1 MSGSKGPLSFHY
13 ARAKRSILNPQRMKR
28 TARILTLSLLLAS
41 AVGVSAFSFALNRQ
55 TPADVTRAATDYSAA
70 QTAYANS
77 DADALFSA
85 LRTISLPNTQSGSYS
100 KLWDTY
106 KTAYVRANGTMMD
119 YYSSSSS
126 YKPGTDQAGSY
137 SGEGDKYNREHSIPK
152 SWWGGSE
159 SLQGAD
165 PYIVVPTDGYVNG
178 RRSNYPF
185 GMVKSATYTSSGG
198 FSKLGSADTSWG
210 YSGTVFEPDDSLKGD
225 FARIY
230 FYAVTKYTGAGGWT
244 SGEGSS
250 CFSTSGTHGLTP
262 YAVKLFNAWHA
273 LDPVDDWERSVNG
286 KLTTI
291 QGHPNPYVDHPE
303 YASLIWAGQGGEPTP
318 SVSLSE
324 TEIDLEVGQNAELT
338 VNCSVSAT
346 LTLSVDYPAIL
357 DISKS
362 SVSSGGK
369 VTLTAVSEGNAT
381 VTASAT
387 IQYHVYE
394 AECVVH
400 VTDSTPTPEPEPVTG
415 VPYSLV
421 TDASALKAGDR
432 LVFGRADRS
441 VVAGA
446 HSGKILSKVD
456 QTYADEGASIASLA
470 SEAVVWTLGGKS
482 GAWTFHNGTGLLGA
496 ATNKDLKIDDG
507 TTTWTIAISGGHA
520 AVTNTNS
527 SSGILLYNVSSPRF
541 KAYGAASGTL
551 IPIDIYRENPDYFA
565 ASFATSFLASFT
577 CDSTGASAPTFHTA
591 WNTMGIAFAFLSEQ
605 AQGLLSGAAS
615 STSGNVIAR
624 AVARYDYV
632 VGKYGYDDFME
643 RSPSPLK
650 SYQAKPMAE
659 EGVAIAVP
667 FIIAFVGALGAATY
681 VFLRKKYRA

>member
-1 MSGSKGPLSFHY
+1 
-13 ARAKRSILNPQRMKR
+13 MKR

-41 AVGVSAFSFALNRQ
+41 AVGLSSFSFAFV
-55 TPADVTRAATDYSAA
+55 PKESADVTRAATDYSAA
-70 QTAYANS
+70 QTAYANN

-126 YKPGTDQAGSY
+126 FKPGTDQAGSY
-137 SGEGDKYNREHSIPK
+137 SGEGDKYNREHCIPK

-210 YSGTVFEPDDSLKGD
+210 YSGTVFEPDDSVKGD

-273 LDPVDDWERSVNG
+273 LDPVDDWERSVNS

-346 LTLSVDYPAIL
+346 LTLNVDYPAIL
-357 DISKS
+357 GISKS

-387 IQYHVYE
+387 IQDHVYQ

-415 VPYSLV
+415 VPYSRV
-421 TDASALKAGDR
+421 TDASSLKAGDR
-432 LVFGRADRS
+432 LVFGCSAQS
-441 VVAGA
+441 AVAG
-446 HSGKILSKVD
+446 SLSSSVLAKVD
-456 QTYADEGASIASLA
+456 QTFADEGASIAELA
-470 SEAVVWTLGGKS
+470 SGAAIWTLGGSS
-482 GAWTFHNGTGLLGA
+482 GAWTFHNGSGLLGA
-496 ATNKDLKIDDG
+496 TSAKKLAIDNG
-507 TTTWTIAISGGHA
+507 TTTWDISFNG
-520 AVTNTNS
+520 TNATVANGTS
-527 SSGILLYNVSSPRF
+527 SYGTLRYNPSSPRF
-541 KAYGAASGTL
+541 TTYGSGSSG
-551 IPIDIYRENPDYFA
+551 IVAIAIYRENADYFA

-577 CDSTGASAPTFHTA
+577 CDSTGKSAPTFHTA

-605 AQGLLSGAAS
+605 AQGLLSEATP

-643 RSPSPLK
+643 RSPAPLG

-659 EGVAIAVP
+659 EGIAIAVP
-667 FIIAFVGALGAATY
+667 FIIAFVGALGVATY
-681 VFLRKKYRA
+681 AFLRKKYRA

>member
-41 AVGVSAFSFALNRQ
+41 AVGLSSFSFAFV
-55 TPADVTRAATDYSAA
+55 PKESADVTRAATDYSAA
-70 QTAYANS
+70 QAAYANN
-77 DADALFSA
+77 DADTLFSA

-126 YKPGTDQAGSY
+126 YNPGTDQAGSY
-137 SGEGDKYNREHSIPK
+137 SGEGDKYNREHCIPK

-210 YSGTVFEPDDSLKGD
+210 YSGTVFEPDDSVKGD

-244 SGEGSS
+244 SGDGSS

-303 YASLIWAGQGGEPTP
+303 YASLIWAGEGGEPTP

-346 LTLSVDYPAIL
+346 LTLNVDYPAIL

-369 VTLTAVSEGNAT
+369 VTLTAVSAGDAT

-387 IQYHVYE
+387 IQDHVYQ

-415 VPYSLV
+415 VPYSRV
-421 TDASALKAGDR
+421 TDASSLKAGDR
-432 LVFGRADRS
+432 LVFGCSAQS
-441 VVAGA
+441 AVAG
-446 HSGKILSKVD
+446 SLSSNVLAKVD
-456 QTYADEGASIASLA
+456 QTYADEGASIAELA
-470 SEAVVWTLGGKS
+470 SGAAIWTLGGS
-482 GAWTFHNGTGLLGA
+482 SDAWTFHNGSGLLGA
-496 ATNKDLKIDDG
+496 TSAKKLAIDNG
-507 TTTWTIAISGGHA
+507 TTTWAISFNG
-520 AVTNTNS
+520 TNAMVANGTS
-527 SSGILLYNVSSPRF
+527 SYGTLRYNPSSPRF
-541 KAYGAASGTL
+541 TTYGSGSSG
-551 IPIDIYRENPDYFA
+551 IVNIAIYRENPDYFA

-605 AQGLLSGAAS
+605 AQGLLSEAAS

-643 RSPSPLK
+643 RSPAPLG

-667 FIIAFVGALGAATY
+667 FIIAFVGALGVATY